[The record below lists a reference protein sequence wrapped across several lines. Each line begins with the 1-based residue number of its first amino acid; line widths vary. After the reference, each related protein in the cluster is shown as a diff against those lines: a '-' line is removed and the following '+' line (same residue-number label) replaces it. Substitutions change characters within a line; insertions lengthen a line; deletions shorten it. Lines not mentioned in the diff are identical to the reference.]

1 VFAPRALLA
10 AIVILGVLLPPQFAL
25 AARSASAPRAAVG
38 DQAAPVAGAADTA
51 TNQLLIG
58 FAPGTTAT
66 ERDAAVARRGGR
78 IIRTFESIDALL
90 IAVPAGRA
98 AASDFAADT
107 VVRYAELNAPIHP
120 ARIPDDPDYANSG
133 LWGLGKIDAPTAW
146 DTATGGSGVVVG
158 VVDSG
163 IDYTHPDLAA
173 NVWTAPPGWDVDGC
187 GAGTHGYRA
196 DPGVTN
202 CDPLDE
208 YGHGTHVAG
217 TIGATGDDGRGIVG
231 VDWRVT
237 LMPLRFMAANGAGDT
252 AGAIAA
258 IDYAVQAKQR
268 GVNVRVL
275 NLSWTTESS
284 IFVQALYDELK
295 VASDNGILIVAAAGN
310 TEGNSGTDNGAT
322 PTYPANFATQVPGDP
337 FAAAIPNMIAV
348 AASDRSDTIA
358 TFDGYA
364 SNYSAARV
372 QLAAPGVD
380 VYSTIPGYNTFL
392 FGETKNYDT
401 LSGTSMATPHVS
413 GAAALLL
420 SASGF
425 RDLTATQLRDRL
437 LGCGDRTSGLSG
449 KVANGRLNVARAL
462 RGTSGC
468 AATPTYALTL
478 SAGSGGTATV
488 APTPGPYPVG
498 TTVAIS
504 AQPQA
509 GYGLTGWTIDG
520 VASADL
526 SNPLNLTMNVPHTVA
541 ATFVANN
548 AAPQI
553 GTLSP
558 TMIPAGSGR
567 FVLTVNGSGFARGA
581 VVKWNGTTTLATSFV
596 NSTQLQAIVP
606 DTLVANQ
613 GSATVVV
620 SNPTP
625 GGGLTST
632 NFAIGTAEQSI
643 SFDPLPSRQLGASP
657 FTVTASAIGAP
668 LTFSATGAC
677 AVGATTTAGT
687 ATTATVTLT
696 DLGDCGLTATQTG
709 GGASTPASM
718 TRHFTVIQGVPTIT
732 WANPAAITYGTA
744 LDATILN
751 ATVTASIPGTFR
763 YAPASGA
770 VLPAGEHTLTVTFAP
785 ADTTHYATITRAVP
799 LIVAKAPLIVTA
811 HATDGI
817 YGQPLTPFTA
827 TYSGFVNGDTAQRTL
842 DGALTFATSAT
853 DRSPVGQYPVTPGG
867 LAAANYALTFAAA
880 TLRIAPAP
888 LTVTANDR
896 ARPTGVADP
905 TFAVTYSGFIP
916 GEDRQALGG
925 TLACTTP
932 AATTSPVGTYP
943 ITCGGLTT
951 TNYILTYR
959 PGTLTIVNAQ
969 VALNVLPMSAT
980 VGQQSATL
988 VARIAAQSAAAPSGT
1003 VTFTVTQ
1010 GATVIG
1016 TPTDAP
1022 IGSGEASASFP
1033 ITTLAAGDYTVTAR
1047 IEASG
1052 GNPAVSGS
1060 GMLTIA
1066 RQSQALTFAAP
1077 ATHHYGDAVFAL
1089 NATASSGLAVAF
1101 SVPAD
1106 GPCSL
1111 AGTTVRLD
1119 RAGICTVTAT
1129 QPGDAATLPAAPVA
1143 RSFTIVRGASS
1154 LRWDTPASIVYGTPL
1169 GATQLAATAD
1179 SAGVIT
1185 YDPPPGAI
1193 LGAGA
1198 HTLTAYFTPTAS
1210 DTFASASAMVTIT
1223 VTPAPLMLTALDAT
1237 ITYGVPLPAFAVE
1250 VRGLV
1255 NGDTATSLGVGANPA
1270 ASASAPLPVAPYAL
1284 APAATTGGNYTIT
1297 TNAGSLI
1304 VLPRPLTLTASDA
1317 TRAYGA
1323 NNPAF
1328 DLRYDG
1334 FADGESAAS
1343 LGLTPTCAPPADGT
1357 SQPGTYPLVCRLS
1370 APANYRVRSLPGTLT
1385 VTPAPQSLA
1394 FTAPADRMLS
1404 ATTGTLA
1411 ATASS
1416 GLPVT
1421 FVVAPG
1427 SPCVVSGTTLTLLSV
1442 GPCVITA
1449 RQGGDARYAVAPE
1462 LARTV
1467 QILPLPAPPAPSP
1480 TPTPIPPPTATPI
1493 PPPPPPPPPT
1503 VAPPPKSCAQTA
1515 AVTVAK
1521 GSGTVSPTTVCVG
1534 VPTALTASPGNRQLF
1549 IGWAID
1555 GTVQSYTNPIQLTLT
1570 SGHTITA
1577 RFGPTQDFPDLTAS
1591 AMKDAID
1598 QLAARGIVKGYADG
1612 SFGPR
1617 DTTLRAQMA
1626 ALIGRAM
1633 GWEGEDHGNPFSD
1646 RGVVDDE
1653 LWRAVGTLAHYEVA
1667 HGYGDG
1673 TYGTL
1678 DPVLQVQT
1686 VAFIARAMVRR
1697 ALWAWQPDDATLFP
1711 AIPASSGHRV
1721 DLATYAHYVGSPP
1734 DTDPTGAWASWDT
1747 PATRGWFARALWQ
1760 ALDGTYGTP
1769 HTP

>member
-1 VFAPRALLA
+1 
-10 AIVILGVLLPPQFAL
+10 
-25 AARSASAPRAAVG
+25 
-38 DQAAPVAGAADTA
+38 
-51 TNQLLIG
+51 
-58 FAPGTTAT
+58 
-66 ERDAAVARRGGR
+66 
-78 IIRTFESIDALL
+78 
-90 IAVPAGRA
+90 
-98 AASDFAADT
+98 
-107 VVRYAELNAPIHP
+107 
-120 ARIPDDPDYANSG
+120 
-133 LWGLGKIDAPTAW
+133 
-146 DTATGGSGVVVG
+146 
-158 VVDSG
+158 
-163 IDYTHPDLAA
+163 
-173 NVWTAPPGWDVDGC
+173 
-187 GAGTHGYRA
+187 
-196 DPGVTN
+196 
-202 CDPLDE
+202 
-208 YGHGTHVAG
+208 
-217 TIGATGDDGRGIVG
+217 
-231 VDWRVT
+231 
-237 LMPLRFMAANGAGDT
+237 
-252 AGAIAA
+252 
-258 IDYAVQAKQR
+258 
-268 GVNVRVL
+268 
-275 NLSWTTESS
+275 
-284 IFVQALYDELK
+284 
-295 VASDNGILIVAAAGN
+295 VAAAGN

-322 PTYPANFATQVPGDP
+322 PTYPANFATQMPGDP

-364 SNYSAARV
+364 SNYSATRV

-380 VYSTIPGYNTFL
+380 VYSTLPGGGY
-392 FGETKNYDT
+392 GT

-420 SASGF
+420 SAPGF

-462 RGTSGC
+462 RGTGGC

-541 ATFVANN
+541 ATFALNN
-548 AAPQI
+548 SGLMVSGLAPA
-553 GTLSP
+553 TV
-558 TMIPAGSGR
+558 PAGSGR
-567 FVLTVNGSGFARGA
+567 FVLTVTGSGFARGA
-581 VVKWNGTTTLATSFV
+581 VIGWKGTALAMTFIDSTS
-596 NSTQLQAIVP
+596 LQAIVP
-606 DTLVANQ
+606 EALVATA
-613 GSATVVV
+613 GSASITVT
-620 SNPTP
+620 NLAP
-625 GGGLTST
+625 GGNPSV
-632 NFAIGTAEQSI
+632 GTFTVGPAEQSI

-657 FTVTASAIGAP
+657 FIVTAVATGAAV
-668 LTFSATGAC
+668 TFSATGTC

-687 ATTATVTLT
+687 ATTVTVTLT
-696 DLGDCGLTATQTG
+696 DLGDCGITATQTG
-709 GGASTPASM
+709 GGASAPASM

-770 VLPAGEHTLTVTFAP
+770 VLPAGEHTLTVTFTP
-785 ADTTHYATITRAVP
+785 NNTTHYATITRAVP
-799 LIVAKAPLIVTA
+799 LTVAKAPLTVTA

-867 LAAANYALTFAAA
+867 LTAANYALTFVAA

-888 LTVTANDR
+888 LMVTANDW

-905 TFAVTYSGFIP
+905 AFAVTYSGFIP

-925 TLACTTP
+925 TPACTTP
-932 AATTSPVGTYP
+932 ATTTSPVGTYP

-951 TNYILTYR
+951 TNYTLTYR

-969 VALNVLPMSAT
+969 VALNLLPVSAT

-1033 ITTLAAGDYTVTAR
+1033 IATLAAGDYTVTAR

-1052 GNPAVSGS
+1052 GSPAVSGS

-1129 QPGDAATLPAAPVA
+1129 QPGDAATLPAPPVA

-1154 LRWDTPASIVYGTPL
+1154 LRWDTLASIVYGTPL

-1237 ITYGVPLPAFAVE
+1237 ITYGVPLPTFAVE

-1255 NGDTATSLGVGANPA
+1255 NGDTATSLGVGANPS
-1270 ASASAPLPVAPYAL
+1270 ASATAPLPVATYAL

-1297 TNAGSLI
+1297 TNAGSLT
-1304 VLPRPLTLTASDA
+1304 VLPRTLTLTVSDA

-1357 SQPGTYPLVCRLS
+1357 SQPGTYPLVCSLS
-1370 APANYRVRSLPGTLT
+1370 ALANYRVRNLPGALT
-1385 VTPAPQSLA
+1385 VMTAPQSLA

-1421 FVVAPG
+1421 FFVAPG

-1449 RQGGDARYAVAPE
+1449 RQGGDARYAAAPE

-1493 PPPPPPPPPT
+1493 PPPPPPPPT

-1626 ALIGRAM
+1626 ALIARAM
-1633 GWEGEDHGNPFSD
+1633 GWDAEEHGNPFAD
-1646 RGVVDDE
+1646 RGPVDAD
-1653 LWRAVGTLAHYEVA
+1653 LWRNVGTLAYHNVA
-1667 HGYGDG
+1667 RGYGDG
-1673 TYGTL
+1673 TY
-1678 DPVLQVQT
+1678 DPTASVLAAQT
-1686 VAFIARAMVRR
+1686 ISFITRAMVEKGY
-1697 ALWAWQPDDATLFP
+1697 WQFQPDNGALYTNV
-1711 AIPASSGHRV
+1711 PASSGHRV
-1721 DLATYAHYVGSPP
+1721 DLATYVHYVGGLP
-1734 DTDPTGAWASWDT
+1734 DVGSGASFPGWDQ
-1747 PATRGWFARALWQ
+1747 PSTRGWFARALWA
-1760 ALDGTYGTP
+1760 ALQTQFARSTLP
-1769 HTP
+1769 